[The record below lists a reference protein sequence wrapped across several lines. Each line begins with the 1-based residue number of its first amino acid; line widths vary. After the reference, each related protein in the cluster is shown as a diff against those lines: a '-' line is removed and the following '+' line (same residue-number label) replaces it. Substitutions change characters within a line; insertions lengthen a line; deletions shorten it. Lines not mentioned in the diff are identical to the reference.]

1 MVMKHILIIFIF
13 IFFVKHTYTQ
23 YKHILN
29 FDTLLKHDYDI
40 IKQTFHKFKETF
52 IKQDVTP
59 NNFLTNIYQHHDNII
74 CKSCLFTYNSIY
86 KFLSKKYGFKVLLE
100 IITLLCS
107 IGLDHEV
114 CKGTINVYAPVLY
127 DSLLDHYLTGNY
139 ICTLLH
145 VCKNE
150 HFIKLNAD
158 DYAKNILSDKPSKTR
173 PDIDPTSPTWK
184 VLQLA
189 DLHTDLRYVE
199 GSRGLCPQELCCREE
214 SINGF
219 TGDRAGKFGYLGKCD
234 IPVVT
239 LESFVDT
246 TVNIIKPDFII
257 WTGDN
262 APHDPWTGDQEAVY
276 KVTELFVNMLVNKY
290 NYSLPVYPSIGNHEE
305 YPNDLYY
312 PYDNREQNKLKI
324 IGDIFK
330 VWLEDQAYESFI
342 KYGYYSQKHPN
353 SNLRIVSTNCLLCDT
368 VNFNLI
374 RNPTD
379 PQSGIKWLEDTLK
392 KAEQDNELV
401 YLIGHIPI
409 GEGFFSSECSKR
421 YIALMD
427 RYNYIIRGN
436 FYGHTHNDEF
446 KVMTEYFNKE
456 KVIDIQYIAPSLTTY
471 Y

>member
-1 MVMKHILIIFIF
+1 MVIKHIFIF
-13 IFFVKHTYTQ
+13 YLTVFTVIKINTQ
-23 YKHILN
+23 NNFIQN
-29 FDTLLKHDYDI
+29 FDTLTKNDYDT
-40 IKQTFHKFKETF
+40 IKRSFQEFKHTLMKTD
-52 IKQDVTP
+52 ITP
-59 NNFLTNIYQHHDNII
+59 NNFLSNNNNHHDNII
-74 CKSCLFTYNSIY
+74 CKTCLYSYNALH
-86 KFLSKKYGFKVLLE
+86 KFLKQKYGFKAILE
-100 IITLLCS
+100 IISLLCS
-107 IGLDHEV
+107 IGLDYEV
-114 CKGTINVYAPVLY
+114 CKGTINVYGPVLY
-127 DSLLDHYLTGNY
+127 DSILDHYITADY
-139 ICTLLH
+139 ICTLFH
-145 VCKNE
+145 VCKND
-150 HFIKLNAD
+150 HFIKLKAD
-158 DYAKNILSDKPSKTR
+158 DYAREILSDKPSRER
-173 PDIDPTSPTWK
+173 PNIDTTSTTWK

-199 GSRGLCPQELCCREE
+199 GSRGMCPQELCCREE
-214 SINGF
+214 SSNGF
-219 TGDRAGKFGYLGKCD
+219 AGDRAGKFGYLGKCD
-234 IPVVT
+234 IPKIT
-239 LESFVDT
+239 LESFVNT

-262 APHDPWTGDQEAVY
+262 APHDPWTGDQDAVY
-276 KVTELFVNMLVNKY
+276 KVTELFVNMLVYKY
-290 NYSLPVYPSIGNHEE
+290 NYSLPVYPAIGNHEE

-312 PYDNREQNKLKI
+312 PYDDRENHKLKT

-353 SNLRIVSTNCLLCDT
+353 SNLRVISTNCLLCDT

-379 PQSGIKWLEDTLK
+379 PQSGLKWLENTLK

-446 KVMTEYFNKE
+446 KVMTEYFNKD
-456 KVIDIQYIAPSLTTY
+456 KVIDIQFIAPSLTT
-471 Y
+471 